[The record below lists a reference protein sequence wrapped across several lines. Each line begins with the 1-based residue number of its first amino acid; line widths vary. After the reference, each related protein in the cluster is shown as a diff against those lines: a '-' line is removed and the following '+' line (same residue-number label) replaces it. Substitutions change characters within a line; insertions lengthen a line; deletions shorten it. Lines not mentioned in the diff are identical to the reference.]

1 MPPQE
6 TKQKHPFNLSDEKA
20 ERLAAATLEFYHWF
34 IEQPGGREKLEA
46 RILRD
51 LEQYQNRSMENA
63 VIPGLHLDNA
73 EFIFAAPYPNP
84 AGGDFKLPPFGFTL
98 LRIHREKTENGES

>member
-34 IEQPGGREKLEA
+34 IEQPGGRESWKPA
-46 RILRD
+46 RL
-51 LEQYQNRSMENA
+51 NSASA
-63 VIPGLHLDNA
+63 V
-73 EFIFAAPYPNP
+73 
-84 AGGDFKLPPFGFTL
+84 
-98 LRIHREKTENGES
+98 

>member
-1 MPPQE
+1 MKRQRIAGNSRKTQGE

-46 RILRD
+46 RKAELRK
-51 LEQYQNRSMENA
+51 R
-63 VIPGLHLDNA
+63 GL
-73 EFIFAAPYPNP
+73 I
-84 AGGDFKLPPFGFTL
+84 
-98 LRIHREKTENGES
+98 

>member
-46 RILRD
+46 NKAELRK
-51 LEQYQNRSMENA
+51 R
-63 VIPGLHLDNA
+63 GL
-73 EFIFAAPYPNP
+73 I
-84 AGGDFKLPPFGFTL
+84 
-98 LRIHREKTENGES
+98 